1 MPNIELYVGGTILFG
16 YGCRVR
22 GCNRIGMIICLANGK
37 FFWLLAK
44 ADILLLLLLPPHS
57 AAENLTLNSP
67 RINIAG

>member
-22 GCNRIGMIICLANGK
+22 GCNRIGMIICLANGN

-44 ADILLLLLLPPHS
+44 ADILLFLSRVHNTIDL
-57 AAENLTLNSP
+57 
-67 RINIAG
+67 G